1 MPVTRACRLPPHGV
15 RAYPA
20 RVIRRLLIADI
31 KVRNLDDRI
40 TDILKARAKQRGIS
54 LEEEIRRTLAA
65 SVNSDMEAF
74 ARRAAAL
81 RAATAGQELDPELD
95 SVRVIREQRDAWG

>member
-1 MPVTRACRLPPHGV
+1 M
-15 RAYPA
+15 
-20 RVIRRLLIADI
+20 ADI
-31 KVRNLDDRI
+31 KVRNLDEWVA
-40 TDILKARAKQRGIS
+40 DILKTRARNRGIS

-81 RAATAGQELDPELD
+81 RAATADQEIDPELD
-95 SVRVIREQRDAWG
+95 SVRIIREQRDVWG